1 MVEKVC
7 KRLLA
12 ENQEI
17 NLENPFTKDDV
28 AFASTDEDGEKIG
41 IAYKPW
47 QLIEDVINAYNEFNS
62 SKDPRIK
69 ISPKAF
75 SSKSARALAR
85 AIDKSMIAYIS
96 ISEPSTSAKCNDA
109 WEVNFSA
116 GPGQGK
122 LTYAMGYHLSP
133 SGRLIPDRKS
143 LSDDAVNSWKKVR
156 SKSEGI
162 PLDDQ
167 DHNSDQ
173 FHDKYHTEDPSDDCL
188 TYPVKSRGSEKK
200 GKVNKRTD
208 GIDFETADAVNRSYE
223 MGDMGYD
230 FDLMSSIHESTIE
243 KIKTFGFERETFM
256 DFLVSSSSM
265 FFSKNYRK
273 NLET

>member
-1 MVEKVC
+1 MSVDHLIVEKVC
-7 KRLLA
+7 RRLLA

-28 AFASTDEDGEKIG
+28 AFASIDEYDQKIG
-41 IAYKPW
+41 VAYKPW
-47 QLIEDVINAYNEFNS
+47 QIIENVIYS
-62 SKDPRIK
+62 YSKFDPSEITDFPRKRI
-69 ISPKAF
+69 
-75 SSKSARALAR
+75 RVLMD
-85 AIDKSMIAYIS
+85 AIDNSIIAYIS
-96 ISEPSTSAKCNDA
+96 ISEPSTDAKCNDA

-133 SGRLIPDRKS
+133 TGRLIPDRKT

-167 DHNSDQ
+167 DHKSDQ
-173 FHDKYHTEDPSDDCL
+173 FHDKYHTEDPTDDCL
-188 TYPVKSRGSEKK
+188 TYPIKDTKK
-200 GKVNKRTD
+200 IDKINRRTA
-208 GIDFETADAVNRSYE
+208 GVDFETADAVNRSYE

-230 FDLMSSIHESTIE
+230 FDMMSSVHESTIE
-243 KIKTFGFERETFM
+243 KIKTFGFRKETFM
-256 DFLVSSSSM
+256 DFLESSASM
-265 FFSKNYRK
+265 FFNKNYREG
-273 NLET
+273 LET

>member
-1 MVEKVC
+1 MSIDYLIVEKVC
-7 KRLLA
+7 RRLLA

-28 AFASTDEDGEKIG
+28 AFASIDEDGEKTG

-47 QLIEDVINAYNEFNS
+47 QIIENVIYSYNKFIFD
-62 SKDPRIK
+62 KDPSEIADFPRKRI
-69 ISPKAF
+69 
-75 SSKSARALAR
+75 RVLMD
-85 AIDKSMIAYIS
+85 AIDNSIIAYIS
-96 ISEPSTSAKCNDA
+96 ISEPSTDAKCNDA

-133 SGRLIPDRKS
+133 TGRLIPDRKT

-167 DHNSDQ
+167 DHKSDL
-173 FHDKYHTEDPSDDCL
+173 FHDKYHTEDPTDDCL
-188 TYPVKSRGSEKK
+188 TYPIKDIKK
-200 GKVNKRTD
+200 IDKLNRRNAGV
-208 GIDFETADAVNRSYE
+208 DFETADAVNRAYA

-230 FDLMSSIHESTIE
+230 FDMMSDVHESTLE
-243 KIKTFGFERETFM
+243 KIKTFGFGKQTFM
-256 DFLVSSSSM
+256 DFLESGTST
-265 FFSKNYRK
+265 FFNKNYREG
-273 NLET
+273 LE